1 MINNYTFEEFIRNYA
16 KEKNK
21 CHYYNEYPPEIQNI
35 IKEIYLMC
43 RRTMMTAPHILYML
57 NQVLSKFDEI
67 KDKYNCM
74 KNNINDYDDKIKAR
88 KKKIEKLEIEIEEL
102 KTQKETMQNK
112 KSSDDYSIT
121 GIANYLG
128 VSRQT
133 IYNLKKRGE
142 LK

>member
-1 MINNYTFEEFIRNYA
+1 MINNCTFEEFIRNYA

-21 CHYYNEYPPEIQNI
+21 CRYYNEYPPEIQNI
-35 IKEIYLMC
+35 IKEIYLIC
-43 RRTMMTAPHILYML
+43 RRTMMTTPHTLYML

-102 KTQKETMQNK
+102 KTQKETIQNK
-112 KSSDDYSIT
+112 KSSNDYSII